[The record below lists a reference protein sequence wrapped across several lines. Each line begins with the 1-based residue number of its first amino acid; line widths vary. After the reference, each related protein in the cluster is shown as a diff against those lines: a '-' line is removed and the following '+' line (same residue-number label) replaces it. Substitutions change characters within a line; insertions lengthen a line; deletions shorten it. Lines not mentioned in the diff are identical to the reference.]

1 MQVRG
6 ERVEV
11 SGRNTGL
18 VAPRL
23 KKVPD
28 PFCDPVS
35 RDVVTSRDCQGA
47 VTPAAKGTAH
57 ASAPVPF
64 SQQVP
69 SSAAVPGFWLF
80 VPSLMFAKFA

>member
-18 VAPRL
+18 LVPRL

-28 PFCDPVS
+28 PFFVAKG
-35 RDVVTSRDCQGA
+35 DVVTSRDCQGA

-57 ASAPVPF
+57 ASEPVPF

-69 SSAAVPGFWLF
+69 SFATAPGFWLF